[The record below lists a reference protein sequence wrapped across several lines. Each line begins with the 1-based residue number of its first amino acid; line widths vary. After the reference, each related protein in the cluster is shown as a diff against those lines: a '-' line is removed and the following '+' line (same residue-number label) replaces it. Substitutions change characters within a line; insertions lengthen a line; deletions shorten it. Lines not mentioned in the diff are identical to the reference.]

1 MRENLKKNS
10 KNQNSD
16 LKETSVEEEKKKK
29 KKQRENPPLWIEEN
43 EEEELFIVA
52 VRISFFGFFFL

>member
-29 KKQRENPPLWIEEN
+29 KK
-43 EEEELFIVA
+43 
-52 VRISFFGFFFL
+52 